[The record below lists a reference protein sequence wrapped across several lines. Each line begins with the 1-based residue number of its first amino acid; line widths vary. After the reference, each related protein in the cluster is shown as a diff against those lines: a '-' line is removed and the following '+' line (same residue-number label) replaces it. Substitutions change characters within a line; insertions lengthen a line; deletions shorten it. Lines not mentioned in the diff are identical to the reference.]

1 MNGITITDVRAN
13 PGDSAFLI
21 DDGNTAVLYDSG
33 FAFTGYEVARSIKQK
48 LGSRPLDYIF
58 LTHSHYDHALGSAY
72 ALEYWPDAKVV
83 ASEYAARIFAKPTA
97 RAVMRDLDCKFAKAC
112 GTAEYDDLIDNLRV
126 DIAVNHGDVIK
137 SGSMEFEVISLPGHT
152 RCSVGYYCAA
162 QKLLLG
168 SETIGV
174 YNGAGDVVP
183 SYLVGYEM
191 TLQSID
197 SMANYDIEHILVPHF
212 GMLSG
217 TECREYLAKARQRA
231 VTTFETIAAMHARG
245 ATKAQIT
252 EWFKNE
258 FYNDYIKEIY
268 PVDAMELNTG
278 IMIDLITGEQL

>member
-33 FAFTGYEVARSIKQK
+33 FAFTGCEVARKIKQK
-48 LGSRPLDYIF
+48 LGKRSLDYIF
-58 LTHSHYDHALGSAY
+58 LTHSHYDHVLGSVY
-72 ALEYWPDAKVV
+72 ALEQWSSAKVV
-83 ASEYAARIFAKPTA
+83 ASEYAARIFYRPGA
-97 RAVMRDLDCKFAKAC
+97 RAVMHELDRKFAAC
-112 GTAEYDDLIDNLRV
+112 CGVGEYDDLIDNLRV

-137 SGSMEFEVISLPGHT
+137 AGDMEFEVISLPGHT

-191 TLQSID
+191 TLKSID
-197 SMANYDIEHILVPHF
+197 SLADYDIEHILVPHF
-212 GMLSG
+212 GLLSA
-217 TECREYLAKARQRA
+217 EEARAYLAKARQRA
-231 VTTFETIAAMHARG
+231 VSTFETIAAMHRRG
-245 ATKAQIT
+245 ASRAQII
-252 EWFKNE
+252 EWFKDE
-258 FYNDYIKEIY
+258 FYHDYVKEIY
-268 PVDAMELNTG
+268 PIDAMELNTG
-278 IMIDLITGEQL
+278 IMIDLITGE